1 MAMLNNQMAI
11 CSPKKFNEIPIFADN
26 HRVATGLG
34 VDGPN
39 LRALKWR
46 ASVVLLNAAATHRV
60 GVNSILYNVAISS
73 CERSTQWEHAPW
85 EILANFWFGAERAL
99 NIFEWFHLFLYRMN
113 TNNKFNLR
121 LLRCFSTSSNV
132 DRHNTILESTM
143 CSILFPCAEKSVTQ
157 ALHAFQQ
164 LENST
169 ASDAPESWDR
179 WEIIEEGAPIGWK
192 TRENSQKKTQVSSW
206 YKIVVSDKNWLYFS
220 GDNTWRCS

>member
-143 CSILFPCAEKSVTQ
+143 CSILFSMRGEIRDSGFACVSATREFNCKRRAGVLGPMRKSLGKARLSGEK
-157 ALHAFQQ
+157 H
-164 LENST
+164 E
-169 ASDAPESWDR
+169 
-179 WEIIEEGAPIGWK
+179 K
-192 TRENSQKKTQVSSW
+192 TRKRRRK
-206 YKIVVSDKNWLYFS
+206 
-220 GDNTWRCS
+220 

>member
-1 MAMLNNQMAI
+1 MA
-11 CSPKKFNEIPIFADN
+11 PIWGPWN
-26 HRVATGLG
+26 G
-34 VDGPN
+34 VP
-39 LRALKWR
+39 
-46 ASVVLLNAAATHRV
+46 VL
-60 GVNSILYNVAISS
+60 
-73 CERSTQWEHAPW
+73 CCSTQLQHIAWAWIQSSTTLPSAVVRGRHNGSM
-85 EILANFWFGAERAL
+85 LLGRFWRTSDFGAERAL
-99 NIFEWFHLFLYRMN
+99 NIFERFHLFLFRMN

-169 ASDAPESWDR
+169 ASDAPESWER
-179 WEIIEEGAPIGWK
+179 WEIIGEGAPIGWK